1 MQYREYAL
9 RLTAGID
16 VHRGII
22 GNVAQDPKNSGRH
35 SPNVARASAAG
46 REVLSGAL
54 TWNRTEA
61 NILKMVSAGLSL
73 ALPLVIAMLLGHPNS
88 GVLAALGALLVAGSG
103 HDGNL
108 RARTSDLGAAA
119 LIGTAALGA
128 GHLLSGGR
136 VAGDLAI
143 LLLVA
148 LVAATGTIRPRVAKA
163 GSQATIFLIIG
174 ASLSVGS
181 MPTTQLLAI
190 FASGVVLGG
199 LMGLLT
205 YGIELHL
212 LKRKPGPPAPA
223 QTWREDLAAWTRRMS
238 TWDGWHYTVRLA
250 SCMVVAELFAHLVSG
265 RHSYWIM
272 LTVVLVVQRDHHAAL
287 LRTTER
293 AVGTSLGVLLGWW
306 MLGPIPPA
314 LLVGIVAM
322 IGASRLYLKSAN
334 YTSYALVMTP
344 LIVVLGGTGGH
355 PDTGLLTERL
365 VDTLIG
371 CLISLLIGSLPWLRR
386 RDVPTHS

>member
-1 MQYREYAL
+1 MA
-9 RLTAGID
+9 
-16 VHRGII
+16 HRGII
-22 GNVAQDPKNSGRH
+22 RNVAEESKNSGRR
-35 SPNVARASAAG
+35 SPHVARASAAG

-54 TWNRTEA
+54 AWNRTEA

-73 ALPLVIAMLLGHPNS
+73 ALPLAIAMLLGHPDA

-108 RARTSDLGAAA
+108 KARVSDLGATA
-119 LIGTAALGA
+119 LIGMTSLGA

-136 VAGDLAI
+136 AVGDIAI
-143 LLLVA
+143 LLLVV

-181 MPTTQLLAI
+181 MPTLQLLAI
-190 FASGVVLGG
+190 FASGVLLGG
-199 LMGLLT
+199 LMGLLS
-205 YGIELHL
+205 YVIEFHV
-212 LKRKPGPPAPA
+212 LKRRPDPPPPAQP
-223 QTWREDLAAWTRRMS
+223 WRADLTAWTKRMS
-238 TWDGWHYTVRLA
+238 SWDGWRFTVRLA

-265 RHSYWIM
+265 RHSYWIL

-293 AVGTSLGVLLGWW
+293 AVGTCLGVLLGWW
-306 MLGPIPPA
+306 MLGPLPPV
-314 LLVGIVAM
+314 LLVGVVAM

-371 CLISLLIGSLPWLRR
+371 CLISLFIGSLPWLRR
-386 RDVPTHS
+386 KSVPTSA